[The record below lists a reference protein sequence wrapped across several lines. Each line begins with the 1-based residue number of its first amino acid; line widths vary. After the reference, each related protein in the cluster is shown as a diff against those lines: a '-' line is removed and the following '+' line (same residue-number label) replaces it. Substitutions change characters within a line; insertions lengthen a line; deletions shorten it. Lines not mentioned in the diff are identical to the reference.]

1 MLQGKLIEI
10 HFSET
15 GKISGANIQTCK
27 FSQDVIESLCLC
39 FFYKFPTN
47 MSTFA
52 SMYWIHVML
61 LAWPYHKQFCWK
73 RYSFF
78 WSSFRFQY
86 VSILCDW
93 PLFYLVCE
101 QSRVVQC
108 NEGERSYHIFYQ
120 LCAGAPSSLR
130 GKWKSSREILDLI
143 IFLKVCFLIVPNDV
157 VWFM

>member
-15 GKISGANIQTCK
+15 GK
-27 FSQDVIESLCLC
+27 
-39 FFYKFPTN
+39 TN

-61 LAWPYHKQFCWK
+61 LAWPYPKQFCWK

-78 WSSFRFQY
+78 WASFTFQY

-130 GKWKSSREILDLI
+130 GKWILLPSVSANI
-143 IFLKVCFLIVPNDV
+143 CICYIGGLLAYFLFENGLEEHRISL
-157 VWFM
+157 